1 MDFTP
6 PIRIFSSLYEF
17 FEVSHWFSEKIFAL
31 IGKCR
36 LLLMIQ
42 RQCQIFIESPTP
54 VSSLNLGPSYV
65 FKALL
70 AHWSLFRLRVY
81 CSFQGYKEILK
92 VSLLTLSFRKYFMA
106 SARYSA
112 ISSPYWALEE
122 GIINQC
128 FLSRYSKTLPR
139 TKASLIQDSAAC
151 LVRFMLRINNKLT
164 DLQNSAA
171 VFSNLLF
178 SPLL

>member
-1 MDFTP
+1 MDLTP

-70 AHWSLFRLRVY
+70 AH
-81 CSFQGYKEILK
+81 
-92 VSLLTLSFRKYFMA
+92 
-106 SARYSA
+106 
-112 ISSPYWALEE
+112 
-122 GIINQC
+122 
-128 FLSRYSKTLPR
+128 
-139 TKASLIQDSAAC
+139 
-151 LVRFMLRINNKLT
+151 
-164 DLQNSAA
+164 
-171 VFSNLLF
+171 
-178 SPLL
+178 